1 MLSNQELEQ
10 LLSDLES
17 DRAERK
23 ESIGDKDKI
32 RQAICAL
39 ANDLPNY
46 NLPGVIFVGAKDDG
60 GCADL
65 PVTDRLLQTLA
76 DMRDDG
82 KTLPFPS
89 MTVQKKKINGC
100 ELVVIEVS
108 PSFTPPVRYNGR
120 VWIRVGPRRA
130 QATAEE
136 ERRLTEKRRSGD
148 LTYDQR
154 PVLGVTLEDLDVE
167 FFQKVY
173 LPSAI
178 SHETLVQNNRT
189 LAQQMMSLRFLS
201 PDGMPNAAALLIFGK
216 DTIRWIPSA
225 YIQFLR
231 LDGAGL
237 TDPIRHQKEVAGPI
251 PGALHQLDEILDA
264 NISVATDVRSGLTEL
279 KQPDYPIVA
288 LRQFAYNAVMH
299 RAYENTNAP
308 VKIYWFSDRIEIYSP
323 GGLYG
328 QMTPA
333 NFGKG
338 ITDYRNPLLAEALK
352 VLGYVQRFGM
362 GIPLAEEELKKNGN
376 PAPEYRFEPTGI
388 LTIVR
393 KRS

>member
-1 MLSNQELEQ
+1 MLSDEELDQ
-10 LLSDLES
+10 LLSELES
-17 DRAERK
+17 DRVERK
-23 ESIGDKDKI
+23 ESISDKDKI

-39 ANDLPNY
+39 ANDLPNC

-60 GCADL
+60 GCANL
-65 PVTDRLLQTLA
+65 SITDRLLQTLA
-76 DMRDDG
+76 DMRGDG
-82 KTLPFPS
+82 NILPVPT
-89 MTVQKKKINGC
+89 MTVQKRKIMGC
-100 ELVVIEVS
+100 ELVVIEVL
-108 PSFTPPVRYNGR
+108 PSFAPPVRYNGR

-154 PVLGVTLEDLDVE
+154 PVRGATLEDLDLE
-167 FFQKVY
+167 FFKKTY

-178 SHETLVQNNRT
+178 SHETLIQNNRA
-189 LAQQMMSLRFLS
+189 LEQQMMSLRFLS
-201 PDGMPNAAALLIFGK
+201 RDGMPNAAALLIFGK
-216 DTIRWIPSA
+216 DPLRWIPGA

-231 LDGAGL
+231 LDGAEL
-237 TDPIRHQKEVAGPI
+237 TDPIRHQKEVVGPI

-264 NISVATDVRSGLTEL
+264 NISVATDVRSGLTEF

-328 QMTPA
+328 QVTPV

-362 GIPLAEEELKKNGN
+362 GIPLAEQELKKNGN

-393 KRS
+393 KRP

>member
-17 DRAERK
+17 DRVERK
-23 ESIGDKDKI
+23 ESIGDKDRI

-60 GCADL
+60 GCAYL

-76 DMRDDG
+76 SMRDDG
-82 KTLPFPS
+82 NILPFPT
-89 MTVQKKKINGC
+89 MTVQKKKISGC

-154 PVLGVTLEDLDVE
+154 PVQGAALEDLDLE
-167 FFQKVY
+167 FFKKEY

-178 SHETLVQNNRT
+178 SHETLIQNNRT
-189 LAQQMMSLRFLS
+189 LDQQMMSLRFLS
-201 PDGMPNAAALLIFGK
+201 RDGMPNVAALLIFGK
-216 DTIRWIPSA
+216 DSIRWIPGA

-231 LDGAGL
+231 LDGAEL
-237 TDPIRHQKEVAGPI
+237 TDPIRHQKEVVGPI

-264 NISVATDVRSGLTEL
+264 NISVATDVRSGLTEF

-328 QMTPA
+328 QVTPA

-362 GIPLAEEELKKNGN
+362 GIPLAEQELKKNGN